1 MERRSGILLHISSL
15 NSKYGVGTLG
25 ECAYNFVDWLEKTGC
40 KLWQVLPLTPT
51 GYGDSPYQS
60 VSSFALNYYF
70 IDLDILREKGLLK
83 LSDYENVKFNYVDSR
98 SDFELLFYNK
108 IPVLKKAFSNFD
120 VNDKD
125 FIEFSKIEEYKDFAL
140 FMTIKELHNYV
151 EWPKWSEEYKTY
163 SEELANKVINLH
175 KDNYLFWLWT
185 QFEFLDEWTK
195 LKKYANDKGIEI
207 IGDMPIYVAYD
218 SVEVWKNPELFLLND
233 DKSLKLVA
241 GCPPDCFT
249 EDGQLWG
256 NPVYDWEYQ
265 KKTNFSWYSKRIK
278 EALKLYDILRIDH
291 FRGFADFYAIPA
303 DHINAR
309 HGEWMRGPR
318 FDLFKDKTDLKI
330 IAEDLGFIDEPVREL
345 MRNTN
350 YPGMK
355 ILTFAFDGNK
365 DNEHKPSNTKP
376 NFVVYTGTHDNM
388 PLYQVI
394 TDFDK
399 NYHDLYAKDLIK
411 EAELL
416 GVKADVSDDVK
427 MLQSIIEVA
436 FASVADTVIIPMQ
449 DLLHQGGEC
458 RMNLPATVSKD
469 NWSYRIDGSALSNEL
484 CSWLSDLNKRY
495 NR

>member
-1 MERRSGILLHISSL
+1 MERRSGVLLHISSL
-15 NSKYGVGTLG
+15 SSKYGVGTLG
-25 ECAYNFVDWLEKTGC
+25 EEAYKFVDWLYGAGC

-60 VSSFALNYYF
+60 VSSFALNYYY
-70 IDLDILREKGLLK
+70 IDLDILKNKGLLK
-83 LSDYENVKFNYVDSR
+83 EEDYKDIKFNYVDNR
-98 SDFELLFYNK
+98 VDFELLFYNK
-108 IPVLKKAFSNFD
+108 IPVLKKAFSNF
-120 VNDKD
+120 NAKD
-125 FIEFSKIEEYKDFAL
+125 PEFLEFSKIDIYDEFAL
-140 FMTIKELHNYV
+140 FMTIKELHNYN
-151 EWPKWSEEYKTY
+151 EWAKWDMEYKTY
-163 SEELANKVINLH
+163 SKELENNIKNTY
-175 KDNYLFWLWT
+175 KNNYLFWLWT
-185 QFEFLDEWTK
+185 QYEFLDEWTK

-218 SVEVWKNPELFLLND
+218 SVEVWKYPKLFLLNE
-233 DKSLKLVA
+233 DKTLKLVA

-265 KKTNFSWYSKRIK
+265 KSTGFKWYSKRIN
-278 EALKLYDILRIDH
+278 EALKLFDILRIDH

-303 DHINAR
+303 DHVNAR
-309 HGEWMRGPR
+309 KGTWMRGPR
-318 FDLFKDKTDLKI
+318 FDLFKDKKDLKI

-345 MRNTN
+345 MKNTN

-365 DNEHKPSNTKP
+365 DNEHKPSNTTH

-394 TDFDK
+394 QDFDYD
-399 NYHDLYAKDLIK
+399 YHDKYAKDLIK

-416 GVKADVSDDVK
+416 GVKADVSDDDK
-427 MLQSIIEVA
+427 LLNSIIEVA
-436 FASVADTVIIPMQ
+436 YASVADTVIIPMQ
-449 DLLHQGGEC
+449 DLLHQGMEC

-469 NWSYRIDGSALSNEL
+469 NWSYRIKA
-484 CSWLSDLNKRY
+484 SDLSADLAKFLKELNTKYQR
-495 NR
+495 